1 MTEAVLSSPQ
11 VGEVSTKRPSR
22 RGVVGALVLNLLLP
36 PVGYVFVGRV
46 RLALGFLALLIVAT
60 LAVLGWTFHAP
71 PGVYRWADDASN
83 VGPIWILNVAAA
95 LHAGWIAWR
104 ARATGVAVK
113 RPNFLVHLLFAVTPL
128 LVGLGLRLFF
138 PLSAYTIPSAAMIP
152 TLTQGDILGV
162 YGARGLCGSI
172 KPVVGDVIIHRAGKV
187 RYVKR
192 IVARAGQIVTLRA
205 GVLSID
211 GRVVTRRAEGRSL
224 PIADGGYSPNGQ
236 VYRET
241 LPGGRSYETLDLVS
255 DGEFDDFGPFTVPAG
270 AWFVLGDN
278 RDNSLDSRAQGPV
291 EQKDVCGVVTKILKS
306 ADAAHVGVRP

>member
-11 VGEVSTKRPSR
+11 AGEVSTKRPSW
-22 RGVVGALVLNLLLP
+22 RGVVGAFVLNLLLP

-46 RLALGFLALLIVAT
+46 RLALAFLALMIAAT
-60 LAVLGWTFHAP
+60 LAAMGWTFHSP

-83 VGPIWILNVAAA
+83 LGPIWILNVAAA

-113 RPNFLVHLLFAVTPL
+113 RLHWLAHLLFAVTPL

-138 PLSAYTIPSAAMIP
+138 PLSAYTISSASMTP
-152 TLTQGDILGV
+152 TLAQGDVTGV
-162 YGARGLCGSI
+162 HGARALCGSI
-172 KPVVGDVIIHRAGKV
+172 KPIVGDVVVHRIGKV
-187 RYVKR
+187 RFVKR
-192 IVARAGQIVTLRA
+192 IVAGGGQVVALRA

-211 GRVVTRRAEGRSL
+211 GHVVPRHAEGRSL
-224 PIADGGYSPNGQ
+224 PIADGGYSPSGQ

-270 AWFVLGDN
+270 AWFALGDN
-278 RDNSLDSRAQGPV
+278 RDNSLDSRTQGPV
-291 EQKDVCGVVTKILKS
+291 AQKDICGVVTKVLKS
-306 ADAAHVGVRP
+306 EYAARVGVKP